1 MTFDQYEKERLVSV
15 LGRVQL
21 RMDFIET
28 TMQDMLHKI
37 KLMMIRDQSQ
47 QACDQQAPNHILTTM
62 DTLMLVDEGGYG
74 GDQGDNWDEDES
86 FLQFPEITK
95 NVTV

>member
-37 KLMMIRDQSQ
+37 KLMMIRD
-47 QACDQQAPNHILTTM
+47 
-62 DTLMLVDEGGYG
+62 
-74 GDQGDNWDEDES
+74 
-86 FLQFPEITK
+86 
-95 NVTV
+95 

>member
-1 MTFDQYEKERLVSV
+1 MAPSAASNSSSRKAIGYDDAGGSLDMTFDQYEKERLVSV

-37 KLMMIRDQSQ
+37 KLMMIRD
-47 QACDQQAPNHILTTM
+47 
-62 DTLMLVDEGGYG
+62 
-74 GDQGDNWDEDES
+74 
-86 FLQFPEITK
+86 
-95 NVTV
+95 